1 MKYLFLGGNFHVVF
15 GIFNSIL
22 VIHRVLSGRVLGL
35 IVGSIYCHQI
45 AAYLNCEGMSSST
58 GKRFC
63 TELVFEVIQKTL
75 MQAQCMAYA
84 MAIPEIRF
92 AVKLSN

>member
-22 VIHRVLSGRVLGL
+22 VIHRDPEWPRSWVDSGQYLLPPNCRLPQLRGDVLVDR
-35 IVGSIYCHQI
+35 
-45 AAYLNCEGMSSST
+45 
-58 GKRFC
+58 KRFC

-84 MAIPEIRF
+84 MAVPEIR
-92 AVKLSN
+92 VVIKRLN

>member
-1 MKYLFLGGNFHVVF
+1 
-15 GIFNSIL
+15 
-22 VIHRVLSGRVLGL
+22 
-35 IVGSIYCHQI
+35 
-45 AAYLNCEGMSSST
+45 
-58 GKRFC
+58 
-63 TELVFEVIQKTL
+63 VFEVIQKTL

>member
-1 MKYLFLGGNFHVVF
+1 MTTDH
-15 GIFNSIL
+15 
-22 VIHRVLSGRVLGL
+22 VIHQALFERIFGL
-35 IVGSIYCHQI
+35 KVGSIYCRQI
-45 AAYLNCEGMSSST
+45 AAYRNGEGMSSST

-84 MAIPEIRF
+84 MAKPEIR
-92 AVKLSN
+92 VVIKRLN